1 MAYDPT
7 RERVV
12 LYGGEDGSDYL
23 GDTWEWDGAT
33 WTEID
38 TSGQDGAP
46 PPLRWPALAFDPAT
60 ETILLFGG
68 SLESEEYTRDTY
80 SWDGETWE
88 HLEGVG
94 GPAEGLAGHALA
106 QRPSP

>member
-12 LYGGEDGSDYL
+12 LYGGEDGGGAHF
-23 GDTWEWDGAT
+23 GDTWEWDGAR

-38 TSGQDGAP
+38 TSGQDAP

-68 SLESEEYTRDTY
+68 STEGGDYTRDTY
-80 SWDGETWE
+80 SWDGEAWE
-88 HLEGVG
+88 ELEGAG
-94 GPAEGLAGHALA
+94 GPAQGLAGHALA
-106 QRPSP
+106 RRPSP